1 VKSVQSVVMVN
12 PCDPWLTLRFGLS
25 FSWRLRHAGRMNRI
39 PFVTMGL
46 VGIAFAG
53 AGFSSARAASFK
65 EPVGLQ
71 LYSLRAEF
79 TRNVP
84 ATLEKVR
91 SFGVKEVELAGTY
104 NLTPAKF
111 RQLLDDNQ
119 LKPISGHFPF
129 ERYRDDAEGI
139 ARDAKTL
146 GLEYSGCAWIPHEGD
161 FDEKECRA
169 AADVFNKA
177 GEVLAKHGIRFFYH
191 VHGFEFQPHGQGTL
205 LDLMMAE
212 TNPKRVSY
220 QMDVLWVVF
229 PGQDP
234 VKLLEKYKGRWALM
248 HLKDLKK
255 GVATGELTGK
265 TDVSNDVTLGTGQMN
280 WPAILQAAKKAGIKH
295 YFIEDES
302 PISVEQIPQSLK
314 FLPTVKW

>member
-1 VKSVQSVVMVN
+1 
-12 PCDPWLTLRFGLS
+12 
-25 FSWRLRHAGRMNRI
+25 MNRI
-39 PFVTMGL
+39 PLTGVCI
-46 VGIAFAG
+46 VGVALAWAG
-53 AGFSSARAASFK
+53 SMTTQAASFK
-65 EPVGLQ
+65 ETVGLQ

-84 ATLEKVR
+84 STLEKVR
-91 SFGVKEVELAGTY
+91 SFGIKEVELAGTY

-111 RQLLDDNQ
+111 KQMLDANQ
-119 LKPISGHFPF
+119 LKPISGHFAF

-146 GLEYSGCAWIPHEGD
+146 GLEYAGCAWIPHEGD
-161 FDEKECRA
+161 FDEKECRTA
-169 AADVFNKA
+169 IEVFNKA
-177 GEVLAKHGIRFFYH
+177 GEVLAKHGISFFYH

-212 TNPKRVSY
+212 TNPKRVAY
-220 QMDVLWVVF
+220 QMDVLWIVF

-234 VKLLEKYKGRWALM
+234 VKLLEKYKGRWVLM

-255 GVATGELTGK
+255 GVPTGALTGK
-265 TDVSNDVTLGTGQMN
+265 TDVSNDVALGTGQMN
-280 WPAILQAAKKAGIKH
+280 WPVILQAAKKAGIKH

-302 PISVEQIPQSLK
+302 PTSVEQIPQSLK